1 MFRLAI
7 IGYGKMGKLVE
18 KLAKQQGIEVC
29 ALIDPIFNN
38 SINKE
43 TLNNADIAVEFSVPE
58 AAISNYKKLFEC
70 GINVVTGTT
79 GWYEYLDEVVA
90 ECEKWNRGLFYA
102 SNFSIG
108 MNITFLLNKQL
119 AKMTRNLENYQVH
132 LSETHHVKKLDKP
145 SGTAITLA
153 NGIIENSKQYSHWE
167 LDSNTKSKGTI
178 PITAKREGEVI
189 GFHSVE
195 YRSSVDRI
203 QIEHE
208 AFSREGFAIGA
219 LEACKYMNHK
229 TGVHTMENLLAF

>member
-79 GWYEYLDEVVA
+79 GWCEY
-90 ECEKWNRGLFYA
+90 
-102 SNFSIG
+102 
-108 MNITFLLNKQL
+108 
-119 AKMTRNLENYQVH
+119 
-132 LSETHHVKKLDKP
+132 
-145 SGTAITLA
+145 
-153 NGIIENSKQYSHWE
+153 
-167 LDSNTKSKGTI
+167 
-178 PITAKREGEVI
+178 
-189 GFHSVE
+189 
-195 YRSSVDRI
+195 
-203 QIEHE
+203 
-208 AFSREGFAIGA
+208 
-219 LEACKYMNHK
+219 
-229 TGVHTMENLLAF
+229 